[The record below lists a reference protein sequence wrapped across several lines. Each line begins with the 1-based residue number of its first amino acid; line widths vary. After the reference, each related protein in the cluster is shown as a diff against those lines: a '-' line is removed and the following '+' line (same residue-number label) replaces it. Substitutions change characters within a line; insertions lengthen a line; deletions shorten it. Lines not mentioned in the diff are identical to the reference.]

1 MSPTERSQIITE
13 ALLNCV
19 IRTLPDGTD
28 LAEKLELKWLN
39 PVLTS
44 IIVGRTPP
52 GGLAEVIQL
61 WLMGMLNAK
70 CVLVLLVNVVIIQ
83 ISSPLKIAADFT
95 CTNLSHHHSVICAIV
110 EADCRTHKV
119 HYTMYAFSLIFFRCS
134 IPPIQ
139 PKLIIIIIIV
149 IVIIISI
156 SSSEQ
161 QGRQTIY
168 RLNMLSFVYW
178 LHFTFNRMFQLQIPY
193 GD

>member
-61 WLMGMLNAK
+61 
-70 CVLVLLVNVVIIQ
+70 
-83 ISSPLKIAADFT
+83 
-95 CTNLSHHHSVICAIV
+95 
-110 EADCRTHKV
+110 
-119 HYTMYAFSLIFFRCS
+119 
-134 IPPIQ
+134 
-139 PKLIIIIIIV
+139 
-149 IVIIISI
+149 
-156 SSSEQ
+156 
-161 QGRQTIY
+161 
-168 RLNMLSFVYW
+168 
-178 LHFTFNRMFQLQIPY
+178 
-193 GD
+193 